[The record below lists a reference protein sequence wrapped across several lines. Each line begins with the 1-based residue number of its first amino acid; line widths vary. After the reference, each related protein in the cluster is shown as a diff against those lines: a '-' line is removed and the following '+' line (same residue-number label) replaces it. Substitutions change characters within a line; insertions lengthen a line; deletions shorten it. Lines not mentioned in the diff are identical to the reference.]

1 MAKNTVSRK
10 EALELRAEAIS
21 ESVDDVQPGV
31 ELVTLSG
38 WDSMAVLLL
47 MAEFDDRFDIV
58 LDEEGRLNG
67 ILEGRVS
74 GFDAFLKR
82 LENAGIIK
90 ENHAAIAD
98 TLMATFR

>member
-10 EALELRAEAIS
+10 EALELIAEAIS
-21 ESVDDVQPGV
+21 EPVDDVQPGV

-58 LDEEGRLNG
+58 LDEDKIKSLNLVDD
-67 ILEGRVS
+67 ILAV
-74 GFDAFLKR
+74 
-82 LENAGIIK
+82 LEQN
-90 ENHAAIAD
+90 NVLTD
-98 TLMATFR
+98 